1 MNISYMGQCM
11 TKTSVIVE
19 DVYRSASESVSE
31 IQRKISS
38 RNYTPVR
45 QQETST
51 ILSNYEDRPTEDN
64 LTVGEKEIED
74 IFKESEIDEK
84 I

>member
-1 MNISYMGQCM
+1 MGQCM
-11 TKTSVIVE
+11 TKTSVVVE
-19 DVYRSASESVSE
+19 DVYRSASESISE

-45 QQETST
+45 QQETT
-51 ILSNYEDRPTEDN
+51 ILSNYEDKPADDN

-74 IFKESEIDEK
+74 IFKDSELDDK

>member
-1 MNISYMGQCM
+1 M

-19 DVYRSASESVSE
+19 DAYRSASESVSE

-45 QQETST
+45 QQETT
-51 ILSNYEDRPTEDN
+51 ILSNYEDKPVDDN

>member
-1 MNISYMGQCM
+1 MGQCM
-11 TKTSVIVE
+11 NKTSVIVE
-19 DVYRSASESVSE
+19 DAYRSASESVSE

-45 QQETST
+45 QQETT
-51 ILSNYEDRPTEDN
+51 ILSNYEDKPVDDN

-74 IFKESEIDEK
+74 IFKDSELDDK

>member
-1 MNISYMGQCM
+1 M
-11 TKTSVIVE
+11 TKTSVIME
-19 DVYRSASESVSE
+19 DAYRSASESVNE

-45 QQETST
+45 QQETT
-51 ILSNYEDRPTEDN
+51 ILSNYEDTPADDN

-74 IFKESEIDEK
+74 IFKDSELDEK

>member
-1 MNISYMGQCM
+1 MGQCM
-11 TKTSVIVE
+11 NKTSVIVE
-19 DVYRSASESVSE
+19 DAYRSASESVSE

-45 QQETST
+45 QQETT
-51 ILSNYEDRPTEDN
+51 ILSNYEDKPADDN

-74 IFKESEIDEK
+74 IFKDSELDDK

>member
-1 MNISYMGQCM
+1 MGQCM

-31 IQRKISS
+31 IQRKMSA
-38 RNYTPVR
+38 RHYTAVE
-45 QQETST
+45 QQDDIPLE
-51 ILSNYEDRPTEDN
+51 PDN
-64 LTVGEKEIED
+64 LTVGEREIED
-74 IFKESEIDEK
+74 IFKDSIEEK

>member
-1 MNISYMGQCM
+1 MGQCM
-11 TKTSVIVE
+11 TKTSVIME
-19 DVYRSASESVSE
+19 DAYRSASESVNE

-45 QQETST
+45 QQETT
-51 ILSNYEDRPTEDN
+51 ILSNYEDKPDN

-74 IFKESEIDEK
+74 IFKESDIDEK

>member
-1 MNISYMGQCM
+1 MGQCM
-11 TKTSVIVE
+11 TKTSVIME
-19 DVYRSASESVSE
+19 DAYRSASESVNE

-45 QQETST
+45 QQETT
-51 ILSNYEDRPTEDN
+51 ILSNYEDTPADDN

-74 IFKESEIDEK
+74 IFKDSELDEK

>member
-1 MNISYMGQCM
+1 M

-45 QQETST
+45 QQESTT
-51 ILSNYEDRPTEDN
+51 ILSNYEESADDN
-64 LTVGEKEIED
+64 LSVGEQEIED
-74 IFKESEIDEK
+74 IFKDSIEEK

>member
-1 MNISYMGQCM
+1 MGQCM

-31 IQRKISS
+31 IQRKISA
-38 RNYTPVR
+38 RNYTPVT
-45 QQETST
+45 QQETT
-51 ILSNYEDRPTEDN
+51 ILSNYEDKPVDDN

-74 IFKESEIDEK
+74 IFKDSELDDK

>member
-1 MNISYMGQCM
+1 MGQCM
-11 TKTSVIVE
+11 NKTSVIVE
-19 DVYRSASESVSE
+19 DAYRSASESVSE
-31 IQRKISS
+31 IQRKISA

-45 QQETST
+45 QQETT
-51 ILSNYEDRPTEDN
+51 ILSNYEDKPADDN

-74 IFKESEIDEK
+74 IFKDSELDDK

>member
-11 TKTSVIVE
+11 TKTSVIME
-19 DVYRSASESVSE
+19 DAYRSASESVSE

-45 QQETST
+45 QQETT
-51 ILSNYEDRPTEDN
+51 ILSNYEDKPVDDN

>member
-45 QQETST
+45 QQESTT
-51 ILSNYEDRPTEDN
+51 ILSNYEESADDN
-64 LTVGEKEIED
+64 LSVGEQEIED
-74 IFKESEIDEK
+74 IFKDSIEEK

>member
-1 MNISYMGQCM
+1 MGQCM

-45 QQETST
+45 QQETT
-51 ILSNYEDRPTEDN
+51 ILSNYEDKPDN

-74 IFKESEIDEK
+74 IFKESDIDEK

>member
-19 DVYRSASESVSE
+19 DAYRSASESVSE

-51 ILSNYEDRPTEDN
+51 ILSNYEDTPTEDN

>member
-19 DVYRSASESVSE
+19 DAYRSASESVSE

-45 QQETST
+45 QQETT
-51 ILSNYEDRPTEDN
+51 ILSNYEDKPVDDN

>member
-1 MNISYMGQCM
+1 MGQCM

-19 DVYRSASESVSE
+19 DAYRSASESVSE
-31 IQRKISS
+31 IQRKISA
-38 RNYTPVR
+38 RNYTPVM
-45 QQETST
+45 QQETT
-51 ILSNYEDRPTEDN
+51 ILSNYEDKPADDN

-74 IFKESEIDEK
+74 IFKDSELDDK

>member
-1 MNISYMGQCM
+1 MN
-11 TKTSVIVE
+11 KTSVLVE
-19 DVYRSASESVSE
+19 DAYRSASESVSE

-51 ILSNYEDRPTEDN
+51 ILSNYEDTPAEDN

-74 IFKESEIDEK
+74 IFKESEIDEN

>member
-1 MNISYMGQCM
+1 MGQCM
-11 TKTSVIVE
+11 NKTSVIVE
-19 DVYRSASESVSE
+19 DAYRSASESVSE
-31 IQRKISS
+31 IQRKISA

-45 QQETST
+45 QQETT
-51 ILSNYEDRPTEDN
+51 ILSNYEDKPVDDN

-74 IFKESEIDEK
+74 IFKDSELDDK

>member
-1 MNISYMGQCM
+1 MGQCM
-11 TKTSVIVE
+11 NKTSVIVE
-19 DVYRSASESVSE
+19 DAYRSASESVSE

-38 RNYTPVR
+38 RNYSQVR
-45 QQETST
+45 QQETT
-51 ILSNYEDRPTEDN
+51 ILSNYEDTPADDN

-74 IFKESEIDEK
+74 IFKDSELDDK

>member
-1 MNISYMGQCM
+1 MGQCM
-11 TKTSVIVE
+11 NKTSVIVE
-19 DVYRSASESVSE
+19 DAYRSASESVSE
-31 IQRKISS
+31 IQRKISA

-45 QQETST
+45 QQETT
-51 ILSNYEDRPTEDN
+51 ILSNYEDTPADDN

-74 IFKESEIDEK
+74 IFKDSELDDK

>member
-1 MNISYMGQCM
+1 MGQCM

-45 QQETST
+45 QQESTT
-51 ILSNYEDRPTEDN
+51 ILSNYEESADDN
-64 LTVGEKEIED
+64 LSVGEQEIED
-74 IFKESEIDEK
+74 IFKDSIEEK

>member
-1 MNISYMGQCM
+1 MGQCM
-11 TKTSVIVE
+11 TKTSVLVE

-31 IQRKISS
+31 IQRKISA
-38 RNYTPVR
+38 RNYTPVT
-45 QQETST
+45 QQETT
-51 ILSNYEDRPTEDN
+51 ILSNYEDKPDN

-74 IFKESEIDEK
+74 IFKESDIDEK

>member
-1 MNISYMGQCM
+1 MN
-11 TKTSVIVE
+11 KTSVIVE
-19 DVYRSASESVSE
+19 DAYRSASESVSE

-45 QQETST
+45 QQETT
-51 ILSNYEDRPTEDN
+51 ILSNYEDKPVDDN

-74 IFKESEIDEK
+74 IFKDSELDDK

>member
-1 MNISYMGQCM
+1 M

-19 DVYRSASESVSE
+19 DAYRSASESVSE

-45 QQETST
+45 QQETT
-51 ILSNYEDRPTEDN
+51 ILSNYEDKPADDN

-74 IFKESEIDEK
+74 IFKDSELDDNI
-84 I
+84 